1 MTPRILLVT
10 GGSRGIGAACCLQ
23 AASAGWDVAVNYARD
38 AAAADRVAADVRARG
53 RRAITVA
60 ADVATKTRCWRCSSA
75 STPNWARWTAW
86 STTPAWS
93 TSRSVWT
100 T

>member
-1 MTPRILLVT
+1 
-10 GGSRGIGAACCLQ
+10 
-23 AASAGWDVAVNYARD
+23 
-38 AAAADRVAADVRARG
+38 VAADVRARG

-60 ADVATKTRCWRCSSA
+60 ADVADEAQVLAMFGA
-75 STPNWARWTAW
+75 STPNWARWTGW

-93 TSRSVWT
+93 TSRSVCT